1 MKHLNASCK
10 NGFLT
15 HNTIGGTS
23 QTFDIDDENFSPV
36 DIAKVMDALTAMTRT
51 LWPRP
56 QDPSF
61 PAGDGRGQFIIAVD
75 FEPLCEGARTLAVGQ
90 RFEVIYKDGD
100 RSVPLT
106 QNYIH
111 ELATGVVLTTVVHP
125 NAEAS
130 VLALATDFEQIV
142 ALAWHTAW
150 IRMSMAATA

>member
-51 LWPRP
+51 LWP

-61 PAGDGRGQFIIAVD
+61 PAGDQERAQAPCFSNGVS
-75 FEPLCEGARTLAVGQ
+75 EQ
-90 RFEVIYKDGD
+90 R
-100 RSVPLT
+100 
-106 QNYIH
+106 
-111 ELATGVVLTTVVHP
+111 
-125 NAEAS
+125 
-130 VLALATDFEQIV
+130 
-142 ALAWHTAW
+142 
-150 IRMSMAATA
+150 